1 MHSIVLLNR
10 SSGDTLTRENFYKM
24 KAKMAERRMMT
35 SRSPIDQQSFL
46 DSIKSMTTADNS
58 RQDSSNR
65 DISTLVKMLRVR
77 ARDIHSGQVSTLVF
91 RQTKISRKKKVN
103 GSRKPCHV

>member
-1 MHSIVLLNR
+1 M
-10 SSGDTLTRENFYKM
+10 TRENFYKM

-46 DSIKSMTTADNS
+46 DSIKSMTMTTDNS

-91 RQTKISRKKKVN
+91 R
-103 GSRKPCHV
+103 